1 MPCKQGDNAIIIRSL
16 VDANIGRMV
25 KVGQF
30 VGDFHAMQEFD
41 VGDGIVREAIS
52 DGVHWWI
59 HAIGAPLESYSG
71 RYTNLAIV
79 ADSWLQPIK
88 GEPEKT
94 KDTSKERDLVS

>member
-16 VDANIGRMV
+16 VPGNIGRVV

-30 VGDFHAMQEFD
+30 IGDFHSMQEYD
-41 VGDGIVREAIS
+41 IGDGISREAIA

-59 HAIGAPLESYSG
+59 HAIGAPLETYSG
-71 RYTNLAIV
+71 SQTNTAIV
-79 ADSWLQPIK
+79 ADSWLQPIR

-94 KDTSKERDLVS
+94 KDTTKERDLVS